1 MFYSTICDQET
12 ETNGDT
18 EVADQGL
25 VRETACAI
33 VGKLKSG
40 EVTPLDLL
48 DVLEKRIAE
57 VDGKVNALP
66 TLCFDRARNHA
77 KALMKKP
84 AAERGLLAGLPI
96 PIKDLTNV
104 EGVLTTQGSPIYKDN
119 IPAKSDILVEHLENN
134 GGVIYAKS
142 NTPEFGA
149 GANTFNE
156 VFGPTRNPWD
166 TSRSAAGS
174 SGGAAVALATG
185 TAWLAHG
192 SDMGGSL
199 RNPASFC
206 GIVGIAAEHRPR
218 RAYDSGGDRS
228 QSRPVQ
234 GPMAR
239 NVEDV
244 ALLLDA
250 MSGEHPGDPLSL
262 PVLPNSFLSAAR
274 SGSKPKRIAYSPDLG
289 ITPVDPEVAAIT
301 RKAAQRFAEAGAI
314 VEEAHPDLREAHE
327 CFHVL
332 RAFDFALSKAALLRT
347 KRDLLKPEVIWNI
360 EEGLKLTVEQL
371 ERAEAQRV
379 AMTARTLEFFDKYD
393 LLLCPA
399 TIVPPFPVENRY
411 VAECAGKKFD
421 NYVEWLGIV
430 YAITLV
436 CCPAL
441 SLPCGFTA
449 SGLPVGLQMVA
460 PPRGEAQLAGRQPRC
475 WRIFWACAARRRS
488 IRERRNR
495 ERRNRGTYGRRQRAA
510 ARKQADAQQGAL
522 GARGKIPHRKDF
534 AARRDAPAAGPASDK
549 GLADARSRADA
560 EHFARALAARRLR
573 RGRKSDLLGFCAV
586 HRPAAEQVRV
596 RHPLRHH
603 MVALRQSMGGAGDP
617 RPARRLPAARR
628 GAVRG
633 AAFA

>member
-1 MFYSTICDQET
+1 MSSDQ
-12 ETNGDT
+12 
-18 EVADQGL
+18 AL
-25 VRETACAI
+25 IRSTACE
-33 VGKLKSG
+33 VVDKLNSG

-48 DVLEKRIAE
+48 EALERRIAE

-66 TLCFDRARNHA
+66 ILSFDRARANA
-77 KALMKKP
+77 RALMKKP
-84 AAERGLLAGLPI
+84 AGSRGLLAGMPI
-96 PIKDLTNV
+96 PIKDLTSV
-104 EGVLTTQGSPIYKDN
+104 AGVRTTQGSPIYKDTV
-119 IPAKSDILVEHLENN
+119 PATSDILVERLEAN

-166 TSRSAAGS
+166 LSRSAAGS
-174 SGGAAVALATG
+174 SGGAAAALASG

-206 GIVGIAAEHRPR
+206 GVVGMRPSIGR
-218 RAYDSGGDRS
+218 VAHTPVAKIDRNLG
-228 QSRPVQ
+228 VQ

-250 MSGEHPGDPLSL
+250 MSGEHPADPLSL
-262 PVLPNSFLSAAR
+262 PSLSSSFLSAAR
-274 SGSKPKRIAYSPDLG
+274 SPKRPKRVAYSPDLG

-301 RKAAQRFAEAGAI
+301 RKAALRFAEAGAV

-332 RAFDFALSKAALLRT
+332 RAFDFAISKAALLRS

-360 EEGLKLTVEQL
+360 EEGLKLSVEQL

-379 AMTARTLEFFDKYD
+379 AMTARTLDFFKTYD
-393 LLLCPA
+393 LLLAPA
-399 TIVPPFPVENRY
+399 TIVAPFPIENRY
-411 VAECAGKKFD
+411 VAECAGKKFN

-441 SLPCGFTA
+441 SMPCGFTA

-460 PPRGEAQLAGRQPRC
+460 APRGEAGLLAGA
-475 WRIFWACAARRRS
+475 RILED
-488 IRERRNR
+488 ILGL
-495 ERRNRGTYGRRQRAA
+495 RGTTPIDPRAA
-510 ARKQADAQQGAL
+510 
-522 GARGKIPHRKDF
+522 P
-534 AARRDAPAAGPASDK
+534 
-549 GLADARSRADA
+549 
-560 EHFARALAARRLR
+560 
-573 RGRKSDLLGFCAV
+573 
-586 HRPAAEQVRV
+586 
-596 RHPLRHH
+596 
-603 MVALRQSMGGAGDP
+603 
-617 RPARRLPAARR
+617 
-628 GAVRG
+628 
-633 AAFA
+633 